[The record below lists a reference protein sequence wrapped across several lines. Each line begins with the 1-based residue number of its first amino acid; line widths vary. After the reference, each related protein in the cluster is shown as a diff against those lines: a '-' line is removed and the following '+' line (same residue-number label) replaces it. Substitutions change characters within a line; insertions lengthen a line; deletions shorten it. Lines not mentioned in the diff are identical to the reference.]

1 MALNFTQVLDEII
14 SLLKRGEEKLKTTLT
29 KPKKPAK
36 GKAPSPA
43 ETAKRRSRGKI
54 FLVIGIISIL
64 IGFFTFFIPWLWG
77 IPLTIVGGIIL
88 KKELKKLASFLKPY
102 FSRASS
108 LGPALLNIG
117 VIFIILAVIFLFLV
131 PRLGLGFLNWGILF
145 IILGIPLTVANLVL
159 RHHVMGDWGHFVE
172 GAQGKAEEI
181 FKGTED
187 FLKES
192 GVSSINVQRRE
203 LIPGIIKGMLGRK
216 REFLVLKEE
225 HFKLK
230 PYQLLVNAR
239 DYGNNLDVVWYLTYR
254 LSLIPAF
261 LSILPFVSFIPAK
274 LQDLDLFDV
283 QDLKAYNT
291 VCHRAVLKAVEKLV
305 RSLDQDVS
313 KIDRSTRGF
322 LGIS

>member
-1 MALNFTQVLDEII
+1 MDED
-14 SLLKRGEEKLKTTLT
+14 LKRIYQGLINYLKQNR
-29 KPKKPAK
+29 KKIIAWV
-36 GKAPSPA
+36 
-43 ETAKRRSRGKI
+43 I
-54 FLVIGIISIL
+54 FIFGLWSIIGGITGGGFIGL
-64 IGFFTFFIPWLWG
+64 IPLIWG

-88 KKELKKLASFLKPY
+88 EKELAKLASFLKPY
-102 FSRASS
+102 LSRTSS
-108 LGPALLNIG
+108 LGPFLLNMG
-117 VIFIILAVIFLFLV
+117 VLFIILAIIFLFFV
-131 PRLGLGFLNWGILF
+131 PGLMPGFFKFGIFF

-159 RHHVMGDWGHFVE
+159 KQHVIGDWGHFVE

-192 GVSSINVQRRE
+192 GVSSLNIQRRE
-203 LIPGIIKGMLGRK
+203 LMPGIIKAMLGTK
-216 REFLVLKEE
+216 REFLVVKEE

-230 PYQLLVNAR
+230 PYHVLVNAR

-254 LSLIPAF
+254 LSLIPAC

>member
-1 MALNFTQVLDEII
+1 MDEDPKPIYQGLINYVKENRKKTIAWVLFIFGLCSII
-14 SLLKRGEEKLKTTLT
+14 G
-29 KPKKPAK
+29 
-36 GKAPSPA
+36 GF
-43 ETAKRRSRGKI
+43 I
-54 FLVIGIISIL
+54 FL
-64 IGFFTFFIPWLWG
+64 IPFLWG

-88 KKELKKLASFLKPY
+88 RKELKPY
-102 FSRASS
+102 LSRTSS

-117 VIFIILAVIFLFLV
+117 VIFIILAVIFSFLV
-131 PRLGLGFLNWGILF
+131 PGLAFGFVIFGIFF

-159 RHHVMGDWGHFVE
+159 KQHVIGDWSHFLE

-187 FLKES
+187 FLKDS
-192 GVSSINVQRRE
+192 GVSSLNIQRRE
-203 LIPGIIKGMLGRK
+203 LMPGILKGMLGRK
-216 REFLVLKEE
+216 REFLVVKEE

-230 PYQLLVNAR
+230 PYRLLVNAR

-254 LSLIPAF
+254 LSLIPAC
-261 LSILPFVSFIPAK
+261 LSILPFISFIPAK

-291 VCHRAVLKAVEKLV
+291 VCHHAVLKAVEKLM
-305 RSLDQDVS
+305 RSSDQDTT
-313 KIDRSTRGF
+313 KIDRTTKGF

>member
-1 MALNFTQVLDEII
+1 MDEDLKPTYQGLINYVKENRKKTIAWVLFIFGLCSII
-14 SLLKRGEEKLKTTLT
+14 G
-29 KPKKPAK
+29 A
-36 GKAPSPA
+36 
-43 ETAKRRSRGKI
+43 
-54 FLVIGIISIL
+54 FIGL
-64 IGFFTFFIPWLWG
+64 RPFIWG

-88 KKELKKLASFLKPY
+88 RKELKPYLSRTSSF
-102 FSRASS
+102 
-108 LGPALLNIG
+108 GPTLLNIG
-117 VIFIILAVIFLFLV
+117 VIFIILGIIFSFLV
-131 PRLGLGFLNWGILF
+131 RGLAFGLVNFGIFF

-159 RHHVMGDWGHFVE
+159 KQHVIGDWGHFVE

-192 GVSSINVQRRE
+192 GVSSLNIQRRE
-203 LIPGIIKGMLGRK
+203 LMPGIIKGMLGTK
-216 REFLVLKEE
+216 RQFLVVKEE
-225 HFKLK
+225 HSKLK

-254 LSLIPAF
+254 LSLIPAC
-261 LSILPFVSFIPAK
+261 LSILPFISFIPAK

-291 VCHRAVLKAVEKLV
+291 VCHRAVLKAVEKLM
-305 RSLDQDVS
+305 RSSDQDTT
-313 KIDRSTRGF
+313 KIDRTTKGF

>member
-1 MALNFTQVLDEII
+1 MDED
-14 SLLKRGEEKLKTTLT
+14 LKRIYQGLINYLKGNR
-29 KPKKPAK
+29 KKIIAWVIFIF
-36 GKAPSPA
+36 GLYSII
-43 ETAKRRSRGKI
+43 RG
-54 FLVIGIISIL
+54 FSAGGFIGL
-64 IGFFTFFIPWLWG
+64 IPLIWG

-88 KKELKKLASFLKPY
+88 KKELTKLASFLKPY
-102 FSRASS
+102 LSRTSS
-108 LGPALLNIG
+108 LGPVLLNIG
-117 VIFIILAVIFLFLV
+117 VIFIILAIIFLFLV
-131 PRLGLGFLNWGILF
+131 PRLMLGFLNFGILF
-145 IILGIPLTVANLVL
+145 IILGIPFTVANLVL
-159 RHHVMGDWGHFVE
+159 KQHVIGDWGHFME

-181 FKGTED
+181 FRGTED

-192 GVSSINVQRRE
+192 GVSSLNIQRRE
-203 LIPGIIKGMLGRK
+203 FMPGIIKGMLGSK
-216 REFLVLKEE
+216 REFLVIKEE

-291 VCHRAVLKAVEKLV
+291 VCHRAVLKAVEKLI
-305 RSLDQDVS
+305 RSSDQDTT
-313 KIDRSTRGF
+313 KINRTTRGF

>member
-1 MALNFTQVLDEII
+1 MDEELKGIYRGLINYLKKRWKKAVGWILFIFGIYSII
-14 SLLKRGEEKLKTTLT
+14 G
-29 KPKKPAK
+29 
-36 GKAPSPA
+36 
-43 ETAKRRSRGKI
+43 
-54 FLVIGIISIL
+54 
-64 IGFFTFFIPWLWG
+64 GFFHLGYFIWG
-77 IPLTIVGGIIL
+77 IPLTIVGGIIV

-102 FSRASS
+102 LSRTSS
-108 LGPALLNIG
+108 LGPVLLNIG
-117 VIFIILAVIFLFLV
+117 VIFIILAIIFFLLV
-131 PRLGLGFLNWGILF
+131 PNLAIDFLNFGILF
-145 IILGIPLTVANLVL
+145 IIVGIPLTVANLVL
-159 RHHVMGDWGHFVE
+159 KQHVIGDWGHFVE

-192 GVSSINVQRRE
+192 GVSSINIQRRK
-203 LIPGIIKGMLGRK
+203 LMPGIIKGMLGSK

-225 HFKLK
+225 YFKLK
-230 PYQLLVNAR
+230 PYQFLVNAR